1 MTQEKKQSLQKKK
14 QYTDEEM
21 TRYINE
27 ITRHT
32 FEEAVKIAKI
42 EAKLAYFERRLTQAF
57 DVTIDVAPD
66 EAALYAKRAGEFLIE
81 RRNLSM
87 YKAKLLG
94 LDAATRQGLSAL
106 NKEDDDTY
114 VLEKIKK
121 KIEENKRAAIDSAVR
136 AAIEE
141 KPQEAEFTEVS
152 SNEHSGNGDP
162 SN

>member
-1 MTQEKKQSLQKKK
+1 MTQEKKNSLQKKK
-14 QYTDEEM
+14 RFTEEEM
-21 TRYINE
+21 TKYINE
-27 ITRHT
+27 VTRHT
-32 FEEAVKIAKI
+32 FDEAVKIAKI

-66 EAALYAKRAGEFLIE
+66 EAALYAKRAGEFLVE

-106 NKEDDDTY
+106 TKEDDDVY

-121 KIEENKRAAIDSAVR
+121 KIEENKRAAIDNAVR
-136 AAIEE
+136 AAIED
-141 KPQEAEFTEVS
+141 KTQDAEFTEVK
-152 SNEHSGNGDP
+152 SNEQPGNGDP
-162 SN
+162 SD